1 MKVPQLSPWI
11 GKEEY
16 RAIKTCFDNNWITE
30 GPLVK
35 EFEKK
40 LLYLTGA
47 KYGVFAPN
55 GTLALY
61 LGLRALGIG
70 PGDEVIIPSFT
81 FIASA
86 TSVEMTGAKPVFVDV
101 NRKNFQINLSN
112 ADHLVNKKTK
122 AIMPVH
128 IYGTVSDMDQVLV
141 FAKKHTLLTIED
153 AAQAIDVRWKGKHA
167 GTFGDIGCFS
177 FFADK
182 TITTG
187 EGAFIVT
194 NNDTL
199 YDNLLFLRNQGR
211 KDRGTFIHPRIGYNF
226 RITDVHAAI
235 GLVQLKKLREIK
247 ERKARILGTY
257 KRLLA
262 NIKCGFFEPD
272 ENAEFIPFR
281 VCIIHEKA
289 HELMS
294 YLKDNGI
301 EPRTF
306 FYPLHKQPCFKYLQE
321 ERHDQSDDY
330 FPNAIFGYEHGV
342 CLPIFPTLKNN
353 QIEYIC
359 ETIKKFE
366 KKHANKRK

>member
-16 RAIKTCFDNNWITE
+16 RAIKICFDNNWITE
-30 GPLVK
+30 GPLTK

-40 LLYLTGA
+40 LLNLIGA

-61 LGLRALGIG
+61 LSLRALGIG
-70 PGDEVIIPSFT
+70 PGDEVIVPSFS

-101 NRKNFQINLSN
+101 NKKNFQVDLTN
-112 ADHLVNKKTK
+112 ADHLVNKRTK
-122 AIMPVH
+122 AVMPVH
-128 IYGTVSDMDQVLV
+128 IYGTVSDMDKVLA
-141 FAKKHTLLTIED
+141 FAKKHKLFIVED

-167 GTFGDIGCFS
+167 GTFGNIGCFS

-194 NNDTL
+194 NDDKL
-199 YDNLLFLRNQGR
+199 YENLLYLRNQGR
-211 KDRGTFIHPRIGYNF
+211 LDRGTFVHPRIGYNF
-226 RITDVHAAI
+226 RITDIHAAI
-235 GLVQLKKLREIK
+235 GLTQLKKLHEIK
-247 ERKARILGTY
+247 ERKAKILDTY
-257 KRLLA
+257 KRLLK
-262 NIKCGFFEPD
+262 NVNCGFFEPD
-272 ENAEFIPFR
+272 QGAEFIPFR
-281 VCIIHEKA
+281 VCIIHKTA
-289 HELMS
+289 HELMN
-294 YLKDNGI
+294 YLKENGV

-306 FYPLHKQPCFKYLQE
+306 FYPIHKQPCFQYLQK
-321 ERHDQSDDY
+321 ERKDQSDSY
-330 FPNAIFGYEHGV
+330 FPNTIFGYEHGV
-342 CLPIFPTLKNN
+342 CLPIFPSLKNN

-359 ETIKKFE
+359 KMIKKFE
-366 KKHANKRK
+366 NKNASKSK